1 MKRITAIIIDDEELG
16 RKIIREYLGSHPEVE
31 VKAECENAY
40 EALETIEEH
49 HPDLLFL
56 DIQLPEVDGFEL
68 LGMLEEV
75 PLVIFSTAYD
85 QYALKAFEVN
95 AIDYLLKPFDQKR
108 FDMALERAKRGLQL
122 RATEGGRIDQLLRY
136 LRQEREYQGKLL
148 IKQSGKIIILN
159 LDEIQWI
166 EAMGDYVN
174 IHTSEESYLVQQ
186 SLSHLESRLDPNRFV
201 RIHRSS
207 IVNLD
212 AVQKIVNWANGKY
225 KVYLKDGEELTLS
238 RSGAKRLKKLMI

>member
-1 MKRITAIIIDDEELG
+1 MKKITAIIIDDEELG
-16 RKIIREYLGSHPEVE
+16 RIIIREYLGGHPDVE
-31 VKAECENAY
+31 VKAECQNAY
-40 EALETIEEH
+40 EALEAIEKH

-56 DIQLPEVDGFEL
+56 DIQMPEIDGFEL
-68 LGMLEEV
+68 LGMLDEV

-95 AIDYLLKPFDQKR
+95 AIDYLLKPFDRER
-108 FDMALERAKRGLQL
+108 FDLALERAMRDLQF
-122 RATEGGRIDQLLRY
+122 REAEQRRIEQLLDH
-136 LRQEREYQGKLL
+136 LRQERGYLEKLL

-159 LDEIQWI
+159 LGEIQWI
-166 EAMGDYVN
+166 EAMADYVN
-174 IHTSEESYLVQQ
+174 IHTHKDSYLVQQ

-212 AVQKIVNWANGKY
+212 AVREIVSWANGRY
-225 KVYLKDGEELTLS
+225 KVYLKSGKELTLS